1 MSNQNLHT
9 IDKENSGQPTVNRQY
24 VYTPKKEMNQ
34 TVTLDMLDCDGERR
48 VAMIVHNPIAKR
60 SLLKFFSPLRPP
72 KAPKDSSSISKHNGS
87 VASPSSNKRPRDPA
101 PVATEKH
108 TAVLDGKRRKRSKKI
123 AMTEY
128 ITKVLKVHV
137 GEENGNINIYDS
149 CPEVVQKVGKESINH
164 LRSYCES
171 IHLVSTE

>member
-1 MSNQNLHT
+1 M
-9 IDKENSGQPTVNRQY
+9 
-24 VYTPKKEMNQ
+24 
-34 TVTLDMLDCDGERR
+34 
-48 VAMIVHNPIAKR
+48 
-60 SLLKFFSPLRPP
+60 
-72 KAPKDSSSISKHNGS
+72 
-87 VASPSSNKRPRDPA
+87 
-101 PVATEKH
+101 ATEKH